1 MSLGFFDQV
10 VIRGN
15 QIVAS
20 RGLGSRSVESVER
33 TVETAR
39 IEVEQHGGKAFVPD
53 LIRNVTRRLPTAGLH
68 RRSGGVFCIPR
79 RG

>member
-1 MSLGFFDQV
+1 
-10 VIRGN
+10 
-15 QIVAS
+15 
-20 RGLGSRSVESVER
+20 VESVER